1 MDNTLC
7 RVRDSFFT
15 VARPDRAA
23 PVSVRVTNVFISPL
37 LYQYLRN
44 MHREALAFLDSIDVA
59 IEDKDHQRMFEKG
72 LRNGYILPDVA
83 DFRRRMN
90 EFRQHLDS
98 YDPKG
103 GRLVCAPGE
112 DGAVKDYVVLPQN
125 LAANLL
131 RTAIRS
137 SEFTGHFLMQLNVSE
152 YFPWLREIK
161 AAGDPYTGPNS
172 IREMCSLYFTLQLA
186 ESALK
191 THGALDRMPL
201 NWARQLG

>member
-1 MDNTLC
+1 M
-7 RVRDSFFT
+7 T

-23 PVSVRVTNVFISPL
+23 PVQVRVKKVYISPL

-44 MHREALAFLDSIDVA
+44 MHREALALLDSLDTAIDH
-59 IEDKDHQRMFEKG
+59 EEHRQMFEKG
-72 LRNGYILPDVA
+72 LRNGYILPDIA
-83 DFRRRMN
+83 DFRRRMD

-98 YDPKG
+98 YNPRG
-103 GRLVCAPGE
+103 GRSILAPGD
-112 DGAVKDYVVLPQN
+112 DGVMKDYVVLPQE

-137 SEFTGHFLMQLNVSE
+137 TEFTGHFISQMKISE

-161 AAGDPYTGPNS
+161 AAGEPYMGPNS
-172 IREMCSLYFTLQLA
+172 LGEMCSLYFTLQLA

-191 THGALDRMPL
+191 KHGALDRLPA
-201 NWARQLG
+201 NWARRMG